1 LPWAK
6 RDVQHA
12 DVKLLSIRR
21 RVDPKT
27 LAVEELTALGALG
40 AAVKRI
46 VLVAAIVAA
55 LPH

>member
-12 DVKLLSIRR
+12 DVKLLIILR

-27 LAVEELTALGALG
+27 LAVDDLLALAGW
-40 AAVKRI
+40 
-46 VLVAAIVAA
+46 
-55 LPH
+55 P